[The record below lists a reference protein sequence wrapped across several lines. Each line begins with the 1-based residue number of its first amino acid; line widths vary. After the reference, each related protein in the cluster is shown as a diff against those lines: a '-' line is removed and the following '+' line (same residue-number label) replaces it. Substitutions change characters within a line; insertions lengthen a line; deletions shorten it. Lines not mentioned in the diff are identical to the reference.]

1 MYTPIFSYNN
11 TILNNISGIEFSRG
25 IIIQARI
32 IPELDS
38 TLKKKA
44 LIQSSHA
51 STAIEGNTLTT
62 DEVGKLLNGLDVIA
76 RKKEKQ
82 EVLNYGH
89 VLRNIDQYHDNGK
102 ITLELLLKMHG
113 EITKDMLDDTSYEGR
128 YRDVEVRVK
137 NLTTHTIRFMPP
149 SYLHIPR
156 LMDDLISWIN
166 NSNYISPILV
176 AGILHYEFVR
186 IHPFIDG
193 NGRTARALAT
203 LILYIS
209 GYDIKKY
216 FTLDEFYERDRKAYV
231 DALKS
236 ADDSFDLTRWLEY
249 FTEGFLIS
257 VSKIKVEIV
266 KLLTITPPPS
276 ELDKHLVL
284 KDSQIKIVN
293 YLQEVGKITNKQVRE
308 MLGISAQAAHK
319 NLKKLQDLNI
329 ITRKGSGRSTFY
341 TLNRVDEKL
350 RKGLMKNL

>member
-1 MYTPIFSYNN
+1 MYSPIYSYNN
-11 TILNNISGIEFSRG
+11 NILNSISGIEFGRG
-25 IIIQARI
+25 VIIQAWI

-44 LIQSSHA
+44 LIRSAHA

-62 DEVGKLLNGLDVIA
+62 DEVSKLLNGLDVIA
-76 RKKEKQ
+76 QMKEKQ
-82 EVLNYGH
+82 EVINYGN
-89 VLRNIDQYHDNGK
+89 VLKNIDKYHDNGK

-113 EITKDMLDDTSYEGR
+113 EITKDVLDDPSYGGR
-128 YRDVEVRVK
+128 YRDVEVRVE
-137 NLTTHTIRFMPP
+137 NLKTHKIRFMPP

-156 LMDDLISWIN
+156 LMDDLLSWIN
-166 NSNYISPILV
+166 NSNDISPILV

-203 LILYIS
+203 LILDIR

-216 FTLDEFYERDRKAYV
+216 FTLDDYYDKDRKAYV

-236 ADDSFDLTRWLEY
+236 ADDSFDLTHWLEY
-249 FTEGFLIS
+249 FTEGFLVS
-257 VSKIKVEIV
+257 VSKVKDEVV
-266 KLLTITPPPS
+266 KLLNITPPPN
-276 ELDKHLVL
+276 EIDKQLIL
-284 KDSQIKIVN
+284 KDSQLQIIN
-293 YLQEVGKITNKQVRE
+293 YIQEVGMITNKQARE
-308 MLGISAQAAHK
+308 MLGISAQATHK

-329 ITRKGSGRSTFY
+329 ITSKGSGRSTFY

-350 RKGLMKNL
+350 RKRLMKDL